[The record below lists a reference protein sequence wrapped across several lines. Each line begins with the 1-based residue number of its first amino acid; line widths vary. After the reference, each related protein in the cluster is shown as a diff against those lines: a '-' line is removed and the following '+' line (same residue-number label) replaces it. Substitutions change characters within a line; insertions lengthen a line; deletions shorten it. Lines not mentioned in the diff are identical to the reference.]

1 MKQFKVV
8 SMHICSDCNLSCPM
22 CYKKKREGEQ
32 KPFSFFKELIP
43 YASELTD
50 QIAVGGGE
58 PFLHPKEI
66 MAMGKEC
73 KNNGMVMNV
82 TTNGTQ
88 PMEQEYVKDVEMVS
102 VSFDKYKRP
111 TVKDL
116 VEYCETIHELKKYTR
131 VGVNLLIDKAMFD
144 PVNIFP
150 RIVDTFFFAGAERI
164 FALYPKNWDFI
175 DIIPYTDVYAALTT
189 MYKHFYIDDLTNMIL
204 REQRYGGWKNP
215 CHYGKD
221 IISIN
226 EFGEVTGCSFD
237 GKDDAV
243 LKLDRPEDILE
254 IKKVKMQERHSCP
267 YLKNSLR
274 RETYGRGDHTGR
286 RGDSTGRREYPE
298 TDRDI
303 LEIREEGGIQSE
315 RGHEA
320 FK

>member
-1 MKQFKVV
+1 MKRFKVI
-8 SMHICSDCNLSCPM
+8 SMHFCSDCNLSCPM
-22 CYKKKREGEQ
+22 CYKKKREGKQ

-43 YASELTD
+43 YVAELTD
-50 QIAVGGGE
+50 QCSIGGGE
-58 PFLHPKEI
+58 PFLHPGAI
-66 MAMGKEC
+66 MALGREC
-73 KNNGMVMNV
+73 KKNDMLMNV

-88 PMEQEYVKDVEMVS
+88 KMKKEYVKDVEMVS

-111 TVKDL
+111 MMKDL

-144 PVNIFP
+144 PMIFP
-150 RIVDTFFFAGAERI
+150 RIVDTFFFAGAELI

-175 DIIPYTDVYAALTT
+175 DIIPYTDIYAALTT

-204 REQRYGGWKNP
+204 REQQYSDWKAP

-237 GKDDAV
+237 GQDDAV

-254 IKKVKMQERHSCP
+254 IKKIKMQERHSCP

-286 RGDSTGRREYPE
+286 RDIARGRENPE
-298 TDRDI
+298 TNRDI
-303 LEIREEGGIQSE
+303 LEIGEESSIQSE
-315 RGHEA
+315 RSNEA
-320 FK
+320 FE